1 MNAPIN
7 NAQTTAAHQLLQL
20 KNGQWIDPNEIC
32 GIVAIRDRS
41 NCGAVIV
48 NTYAGWHVRVSMFA
62 DLDEANAYRDHL
74 AEIANNS
81 RTQPKKQP

>member
-7 NAQTTAAHQLLQL
+7 NAQTTAAHRLLQL
-20 KNGQWIDPNEIC
+20 KNGQWIDPAEIC
-32 GIVAIRDRS
+32 GIVAIRDNANRGS
-41 NCGAVIV
+41 VIV
-48 NTYAGWHVRVSMFA
+48 NAYAGWRVHMPMFA